1 MHFLSSF
8 SEFNQKLAC
17 NIGLVT
23 VKVPF
28 GDLPALCNQCFRID
42 ILLACLTSASAA
54 AKQSIWDN
62 L

>member
-28 GDLPALCNQCFRID
+28 AICRHFAINVFD
-42 ILLACLTSASAA
+42 
-54 AKQSIWDN
+54 
-62 L
+62 